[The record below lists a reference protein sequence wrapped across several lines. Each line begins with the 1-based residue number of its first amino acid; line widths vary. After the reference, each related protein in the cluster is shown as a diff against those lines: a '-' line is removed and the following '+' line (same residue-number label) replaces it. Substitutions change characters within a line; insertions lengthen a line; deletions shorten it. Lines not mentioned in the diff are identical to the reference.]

1 MRKLAGT
8 GVPNVFLIDG
18 FVEHGEGGISYR
30 DLDGLYVALAD
41 AIASR
46 VTTLTPAELR
56 FMRKRLKWTQERLGS
71 LGGKSGQVAA
81 MWEKGTRSV
90 PVAEGKMLR
99 LSWMARRSKRRVAA
113 AVLAMEIGDTHVEPC
128 AYVLRHVDGEGWR
141 EDITAAQAM
150 ANAEATAHAEEAI
163 ANAMNGAALHY
174 THETAPITIVGA
186 VQVIAADVAPHQKLF
201 T

>member
-8 GVPNVFLIDG
+8 GLPNVFLIDG
-18 FVEHGEGGISYR
+18 FVEHGEGDISYR

-81 MWEKGTRSV
+81 MWEKGTRPVS
-90 PVAEGKMLR
+90 VAEGNMLR
-99 LSWMARRSKRRVAA
+99 LAWMARRSKRRVAA
-113 AVLAMEIGDTHVEPC
+113 AVLAMEVGDIHVEPC
-128 AYVLRHVDGEGWR
+128 AYVLRHVDGEKWR
-141 EDITAAQAM
+141 EDIAAAQAI
-150 ANAEATAHAEEAI
+150 ANAEAMAYTEEAI
-163 ANAMNGAALHY
+163 ANAMNGAARHY
-174 THETAPITIVGA
+174 THETSAITPVG
-186 VQVIAADVAPHQKLF
+186 VFQVIAADVASQQKLF